1 MTPNDLIADG
11 LNPNIAQ
18 LLCGALDD
26 LKYKKK
32 FIFVLIFF
40 QFRPM
45 SVHLSTNNK
54 TTRSPCNFVQIP
66 LSSSSPPLSSSL
78 PPLLDAA
85 LMTVVQQQ
93 QQSSRT
99 PPPGFDRNQFE
110 HILINFAG
118 VRSSLSSSPSPK
130 LPKTGTVTGG
140 TNTNIPPPPPP
151 PPPPLAPLSSSSS
164 SSNCPPANQHHVPLL
179 TTHSFL
185 YNPVEPCIFPI
196 AIPPG
201 FPSASP
207 DFMRLFAPNMAAVAA
222 AAAAANNN
230 NPSGT
235 SFVSNSNGPQG
246 SILTSRSTTQS
257 NGTLTPP
264 EQNGQN
270 LYHPSSSASSTIS
283 RHQPS
288 HYRHRQHYPSDSH
301 QFQQNL
307 CHPHQQRQSQT
318 SYPQQ
323 QQQHNRPKACY
334 TCGDIGHLA
343 FACPE
348 QYLSDSNYSHNTRGK
363 IQDSNSLKKI
373 NLLDGYKLDYRPRQ
387 STPTN
392 LHQQQQQRQMRSNSN
407 SKTKVRDNS

>member
-1 MTPNDLIADG
+1 
-11 LNPNIAQ
+11 
-18 LLCGALDD
+18 
-26 LKYKKK
+26 
-32 FIFVLIFF
+32 
-40 QFRPM
+40 M
-45 SVHLSTNNK
+45 SIHLSNSNK
-54 TTRSPCNFVQIP
+54 TIRSPCTFVQIP
-66 LSSSSPPLSSSL
+66 PSSSSPPLSSSSL

-85 LMTVVQQQ
+85 LMTVVQQQQQ

-130 LPKTGTVTGG
+130 LPKTGTGTGG
-140 TNTNIPPPPPP
+140 TNTIIPPPPPH
-151 PPPPLAPLSSSSS
+151 PLPSSS
-164 SSNCPPANQHHVPLL
+164 SSNCPPPNQHHVPLL

-222 AAAAANNN
+222 AAAA

-235 SFVSNSNGPQG
+235 NFVPNSSGLQG
-246 SILTSRSTTQS
+246 SIPNSRSTNQS
-257 NGTLTPP
+257 NGTNTPP

-270 LYHPSSSASSTIS
+270 LHHPTSSSSSAIS
-283 RHQPS
+283 RHQQS

-301 QFQQNL
+301 QFQQNTG
-307 CHPHQQRQSQT
+307 HPHQQRQLQA
-318 SYPQQ
+318 SYPQQQQ

-363 IQDSNSLKKI
+363 
-373 NLLDGYKLDYRPRQ
+373 
-387 STPTN
+387 
-392 LHQQQQQRQMRSNSN
+392 
-407 SKTKVRDNS
+407 

>member
-1 MTPNDLIADG
+1 
-11 LNPNIAQ
+11 
-18 LLCGALDD
+18 
-26 LKYKKK
+26 
-32 FIFVLIFF
+32 
-40 QFRPM
+40 M
-45 SVHLSTNNK
+45 SIHLSNNNK
-54 TTRSPCNFVQIP
+54 TVRSPCTFLQIP
-66 LSSSSPPLSSSL
+66 PSSSSSPPPLSSSL

-85 LMTVVQQQ
+85 LMTVVQQQQQ

-130 LPKTGTVTGG
+130 LPKSG
-140 TNTNIPPPPPP
+140 TNTSIPPPPPP
-151 PPPPLAPLSSSSS
+151 PPPHPLSSSSS
-164 SSNCPPANQHHVPLL
+164 SSTNCPPPNQHHVPLL

-201 FPSASP
+201 FPSTSP

-222 AAAAANNN
+222 AAVANTN
-230 NPSGT
+230 NPSGA
-235 SFVSNSNGPQG
+235 SFVPNSNVSQG
-246 SILTSRSTTQS
+246 SISNSRSTTQS
-257 NGTLTPP
+257 NGTNTPP

-270 LYHPSSSASSTIS
+270 LHHPSSSSSSTVS
-283 RHQPS
+283 RHQQS

-301 QFQQNL
+301 QFQQNIS
-307 CHPHQQRQSQT
+307 HQQRQSQT
-318 SYPQQ
+318 SYTQQ

-363 IQDSNSLKKI
+363 K
-373 NLLDGYKLDYRPRQ
+373 Y
-387 STPTN
+387 
-392 LHQQQQQRQMRSNSN
+392 HQ
-407 SKTKVRDNS
+407 